1 MSSHDKNVS
10 SDRAATHCAI
20 GIADG
25 IFGNELAVEATEDG
39 LEFGDGYSTLSW
51 DWILRAL
58 STVRLDDAESLALGH
73 DIHIGSREGEAPS

>member
-1 MSSHDKNVS
+1 MKGGQSEET
-10 SDRAATHCAI
+10 SDRAATHCSI

-25 IFGNELAVEATEDG
+25 IFGDQLSVEATKDG

-58 STVRLDDAESLALGH
+58 STVRLYDVEALSFCHEPDMPG
-73 DIHIGSREGEAPS
+73 REHEATS